1 MPDGAA
7 AALGLTAVTAVST
20 TAGGL
25 VAMRQ
30 RARMEH
36 LLGLTA
42 GVLLGVVAFDVLPEI
57 FDLTRVHRLGTTA
70 PMVALVVAFL
80 AFHVLE
86 KLTVIHAA
94 HEEDYAHHTHPR
106 VGVLSAL
113 ALAGHSFADGAAIG
127 LAFQAGTAVGVTVAT
142 AVIAHDFTD
151 GLNTVALM
159 LVNRNSDRRALGFL
173 ALDAA
178 APLLGA
184 AATLLVTAP
193 PRLLAVYLGAFAG
206 LLLYIGAAD
215 VLPQA
220 HRARSSGVTIA
231 LTVAGAAAM
240 FVVTRAAG

>member
-1 MPDGAA
+1 
-7 AALGLTAVTAVST
+7 
-20 TAGGL
+20 
-25 VAMRQ
+25 MRH
-30 RARMEH
+30 RARMRH

-42 GVLLGVVAFDVLPEI
+42 GVLIGVVAFDVLPEI
-57 FDLTRVHRLGTTA
+57 FRLVRAHHLGTTG
-70 PMVALVVAFL
+70 PMVALVAGFL
-80 AFHVLE
+80 TFHVLE
-86 KLTVIHAA
+86 KLTVIHAG

-127 LAFQAGTAVGVTVAT
+127 LAFQAGTGVGVTVAV
-142 AVIAHDFTD
+142 AVIAHDFAD

-159 LVNRNSDRRALGFL
+159 LVNRNSDRRALGLL

-178 APLLGA
+178 APLAGA
-184 AATLLVTAP
+184 ATTLLVSAP

-220 HRARSSGVTIA
+220 HSARPSGITVA
-231 LTVAGAAAM
+231 LTVAGAVAM
-240 FVVTRAAG
+240 FLVARATG